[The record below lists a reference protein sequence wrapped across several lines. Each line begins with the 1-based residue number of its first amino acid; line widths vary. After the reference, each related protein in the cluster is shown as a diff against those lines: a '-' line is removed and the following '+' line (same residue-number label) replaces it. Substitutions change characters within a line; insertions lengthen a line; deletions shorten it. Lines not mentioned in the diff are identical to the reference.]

1 MYLCASM
8 EFLYPGFLFAL
19 AALAV
24 PVIIHLFN
32 FRRFKKIPFTNV
44 RFLRDIK
51 QQTRAQNKLR
61 HLLTLLA
68 RLLALAFLV
77 LAFAQPFIPADEEA
91 VTTEKQTV
99 SVFVDNSF
107 SMEGES
113 EAGPMIEVA
122 KNRALD
128 IAAAYDA
135 TDRFILLT
143 QDFEGRH
150 SRPVSRGVFT
160 EAVQEIDLSPK
171 SRNLEEILTRQRD
184 LLLNAEHTTR
194 PKAYIISDFQ
204 KSRYDFSRLP
214 ADSAVDIFPM
224 HLERNDLSNLYID
237 SVWFDAPVRKLNESD
252 LVNVR
257 VVNAGDE
264 RVENIPVR
272 LEINGVQRAVASVDA
287 EKGEKVVATLEYV
300 HESSGLQKATAVI
313 KDSPVTYDDTYY
325 FSYDVFEEIK
335 ILGVRNSLEG
345 SDPLRNVFSSDSVYA
360 YSTVSARNIDYASLT
375 DYRLVII
382 DEATEIPGGLAAE
395 LKGFLENGGSV
406 WVIPALKSDLTSYNA
421 FFAGV
426 NASPF
431 SPAVSAQRKVQSINT
446 EHPLYS
452 GVFENIPRNIDL
464 PEVKRFYP
472 SRRTAQGDPVMSMT
486 GGNAFLTA
494 YRPGRGQLYV
504 QSSSL
509 RPADNDFS
517 RHALFVATALRIA
530 ELSGATAL
538 RSLWL
543 EDDAYFT
550 VPAFEISGGENL
562 HLINAD
568 ASADVI
574 PLYRRSEGRY
584 FINPGPD
591 VAEAGIYSLVYNG
604 EEISATGINYLREE
618 SDLASYMRSELEAV
632 IAETGAKRI
641 RVFDGSNDSVGRQI
655 EQINRGTP
663 LWKICLILALVFLLA
678 ETLLLRRWKTRSA

>member
-1 MYLCASM
+1 M

-68 RLLALAFLV
+68 RMLALTFLV
-77 LAFAQPFIPADEEA
+77 LAFAQPFIPASEES

-143 QDFEGRH
+143 QDFDGRH
-150 SRPVSRGVFT
+150 SRAVSRDVFT
-160 EAVQEIDLSPK
+160 EMVQEVDLSPK

-184 LLLNAEHTTR
+184 LLLNAEHSTR

-204 KSRYDFSRLP
+204 KSRYDFGSLP
-214 ADSAVDIFPM
+214 ADSAVDIFPV

-257 VVNAGDE
+257 VVNAGDV
-264 RVENIPVR
+264 RIENIPVR
-272 LEINGVQRAVASVDA
+272 LEINGVQRAVASTDA
-287 EKGEKVVATLEYV
+287 DPGEKSVATLEYV
-300 HESSGLQKATAVI
+300 HETSGLQKATAVI
-313 KDSPVTYDDTYY
+313 KDSPVTYDDTYH
-325 FSYDVFEEIK
+325 FSYDVFNELK

-345 SDPLRNVFSSDSVYA
+345 SDPLRNVFSSDSVYS
-360 YSTVSARNIDYASLT
+360 YTSVNARNIDYAALA
-375 DYRLVII
+375 DHRLVIL
-382 DEATEIPGGLAAE
+382 DEVKDIPGGVDA
-395 LKGFLENGGSV
+395 
-406 WVIPALKSDLTSYNA
+406 P
-421 FFAGV
+421 
-426 NASPF
+426 PF
-431 SPAVSAQRKVQSINT
+431 SPAISSDRKVQSINT

-464 PEVKRFYP
+464 PEVKKFYP
-472 SRRTAQGDPVMSMT
+472 SARSAQGDPVMSMT

-504 QSSSL
+504 QASSL
-509 RPADNDFS
+509 RRSDNDFS

-538 RSLWL
+538 RSIWL

-550 VPAFEISGGENL
+550 VPAFNITDGENL
-562 HLINAD
+562 HLVNAE
-568 ASADVI
+568 ANADVI
-574 PLYRRSEGRY
+574 PLYRRSEGRF

-591 VAEAGIYSLVYNG
+591 VGEAGIYSLIYNG
-604 EEISATGINYLREE
+604 EEVSATGINYFREE

-632 IAETGAKRI
+632 IAETGGVRI
-641 RVFDGSNDSVGRQI
+641 KVFDGGDESMGRQI

-663 LWKICLILALVFLLA
+663 LWKICLILALAFLLA
-678 ETLLLRRWKTRSA
+678 ETLLLRRWKTSRV

>member
-1 MYLCASM
+1 M

-68 RLLALAFLV
+68 RMLALTFLV
-77 LAFAQPFIPADEEA
+77 LAFAQPFIPANEES

-143 QDFEGRH
+143 QDFDGRH
-150 SRPVSRGVFT
+150 SRAVSRDVFT
-160 EAVQEIDLSPK
+160 EMVQEVDLSPK

-184 LLLNAEHTTR
+184 LLLNAEHSTR

-204 KSRYDFSRLP
+204 KSRYDFGSLP
-214 ADSAVDIFPM
+214 ADSAVDIFPV

-257 VVNAGDE
+257 VVNAGDV
-264 RVENIPVR
+264 RIENIPVR
-272 LEINGVQRAVASVDA
+272 LEINGVQRAVASTDA
-287 EKGEKVVATLEYV
+287 DPGEKSVATLEYV
-300 HESSGLQKATAVI
+300 HETSGLQKATAVI
-313 KDSPVTYDDTYY
+313 KDSPVTYDDTYH
-325 FSYDVFEEIK
+325 FSYDVFNELK

-345 SDPLRNVFSSDSVYA
+345 SDPLRNVFSSDSVYS
-360 YSTVSARNIDYASLT
+360 YTSVNARNIDYAALA
-375 DYRLVII
+375 DHRLVIL
-382 DEATEIPGGLAAE
+382 DEVKDIPGGLASE
-395 LKGFLENGGSV
+395 LQGFLENGGSV
-406 WVIPALKSDLTSYNA
+406 WVIPASEADLTSYNT
-421 FFAGV
+421 FFGGV
-426 NASPF
+426 DAPPF
-431 SPAVSAQRKVQSINT
+431 SPAISSDRKVQSINT

-464 PEVKRFYP
+464 PEVKKFYP
-472 SRRTAQGDPVMSMT
+472 SARSAQGDPVMSMT

-504 QSSSL
+504 QASSL
-509 RPADNDFS
+509 RRSDNDFS

-538 RSLWL
+538 RSIWL

-550 VPAFEISGGENL
+550 VPAFNITDGENL
-562 HLINAD
+562 HLVNAE
-568 ASADVI
+568 ANADVI
-574 PLYRRSEGRY
+574 PLYRRSEGRF

-591 VAEAGIYSLVYNG
+591 VGEAGIYSLIYNG
-604 EEISATGINYLREE
+604 EEVSATGINYFREE

-632 IAETGAKRI
+632 IAETGGVRI
-641 RVFDGSNDSVGRQI
+641 KVFDGGDESMGRQI

-663 LWKICLILALVFLLA
+663 LWKICLILALAFLLA
-678 ETLLLRRWKTRSA
+678 ETLLLRRWKTSRV